1 VPRDGNSGED
11 VVRDVVEL
19 GTIFI
24 QHDEAFRL
32 SAHLTVTSR
41 PGELG
46 GGDAGAT

>member
-1 VPRDGNSGED
+1 

-19 GTIFI
+19 GPIFI
-24 QHDEAFRL
+24 TRNFRL